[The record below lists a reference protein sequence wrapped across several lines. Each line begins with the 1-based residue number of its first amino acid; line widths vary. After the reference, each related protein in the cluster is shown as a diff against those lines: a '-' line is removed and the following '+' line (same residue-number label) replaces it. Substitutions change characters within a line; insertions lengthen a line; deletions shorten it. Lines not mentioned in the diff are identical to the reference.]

1 MENNFEELQSFNDSD
16 SHETNIMKTFH
27 NLFDDEQFCS
37 FYNNN
42 SSTIE
47 IEEKNFAKN
56 FNTVFC
62 SNENNS
68 LDNDINYKKLYY
80 IEKTKSKILKRKRGR
95 LPKNKT
101 PSYKLKHSKLSK
113 DDIIQ
118 KIIKNLKNIAF
129 SYINKLYEK
138 NNKDKK
144 SEPLLRSID
153 SKEYNVFSNQ
163 KIYGL
168 FHKKLSDLFS
178 ADISKRNSNFLSKH
192 SKDYNK
198 VVIETLIKENKEKN
212 VIRVLNLTLRDIY
225 ENYINNEIPEFNFEN
240 DLIKIEKKE
249 GKEYK
254 DKYEEIMLELVDIID
269 KKGKKSNFAK

>member
-27 NLFDDEQFCS
+27 NLFNDEQFGS

-62 SNENNS
+62 SKENNT
-68 LDNDINYKKLYY
+68 LDDDINYKKLYY

-163 KIYGL
+163 KIYEL
-168 FHKKLSDLFS
+168 FHKKLADLFS
-178 ADISKRNSNFLSKH
+178 ADISKRNSNFLTNH

-212 VIRVLNLTLRDIY
+212 VIRVFNLTLRDIY
-225 ENYINNEIPEFNFEN
+225 EHYINNEIPEFNFEN

-254 DKYEEIMLELVDIID
+254 YRYEEIMLELEDIIN

>member
-16 SHETNIMKTFH
+16 SHETYIMKTFH

-62 SNENNS
+62 SNETNT
-68 LDNDINYKKLYY
+68 LDDDINYKKLYY
-80 IEKTKSKILKRKRGR
+80 IEKSKSKILKRKGGR

-129 SYINKLYEK
+129 NYINKLYEK

-163 KIYGL
+163 KIYKL
-168 FHKKLSDLFS
+168 FHKKLANLFS

-254 DKYEEIMLELVDIID
+254 DKYEEIMLESVDIID

>member
-1 MENNFEELQSFNDSD
+1 MQNNFEELQSFNHSD
-16 SHETNIMKTFH
+16 YHEAINIKTFY
-27 NLFDDEQFCS
+27 NLFDEEQFGS

-42 SSTIE
+42 SSTLE
-47 IEEKNFAKN
+47 IEEENFAKN

-62 SNENNS
+62 SKENNI
-68 LDNDINYKKLYY
+68 LDDDINYKKLYY

-101 PSYKLKHSKLSK
+101 LSYKLKHSKLSK

-129 SYINKLYEK
+129 NYINKLYKK

-163 KIYGL
+163 KIYEL
-168 FHKKLSDLFS
+168 FHKKLADLFS